1 MSIGIPSLRLGQ
13 RARSA
18 AGVLYNLLKYTEQ
31 FDNVIWLK
39 NAATVTA
46 NQAVAPDGTTTMDT
60 VTATAGS
67 NVHAVFEAFTFT
79 NGVQYTFSCYLKYTN
94 TQFASLRV
102 YDSSQFPHITFDLVN
117 GTIVDTQAGATGT
130 ITSVGG
136 GVYRITATKT
146 STATGTGNVG
156 VFLQPNATNRGAAW
170 VAAGTES
177 VLAWGADLRVGASAG
192 TYQKVAG

>member
-1 MSIGIPSLRLGQ
+1 MTIGIPSLRLGQ

-31 FDNVIWLK
+31 LDNAIWLK
-39 NAATVTA
+39 TASTVTA
-46 NQAVAPDGTTTMDT
+46 NQAAAPDGTTTMDL

-67 NVHAVFEAFTFT
+67 NVHAIGQNYTFT
-79 NGVQYTFSCYLKYTN
+79 NGVQYTYSHYLKYTN
-94 TQFASLRV
+94 TQFASLRI

-117 GTIVDTQAGATGT
+117 GTIVDTQAGITGT
-130 ITSVGG
+130 ITAVGG
-136 GVYRITATKT
+136 GVYRVTATKT
-146 STATGTGNVG
+146 AAASGVGNATL
-156 VFLQPNATNRGAAW
+156 FMQPNATNRGAGW
-170 VAAGTES
+170 VAAGTET